1 MHPHDHVSE
10 VDIDVLTRPYD
21 AVLIDVRE
29 PDEFVAGHVPGAR
42 PLPMSEITARLDELE
57 RERPLYVICAVG
69 QRSLAV
75 ADFLVR
81 SGFEA
86 YSVAGGTYAWLRAGQ
101 PVETGR

>member
-1 MHPHDHVSE
+1 VHSHDHVSE
-10 VDIDVLTRPYD
+10 VDIATLTRPYD
-21 AVLIDVRE
+21 AELIDVRE

-42 PLPMSEITARLDELE
+42 LLPMSEITTRLDELD
-57 RERPLYVICAVG
+57 RDRPLYVICAVG

-86 YSVAGGTYAWLRAGQ
+86 YSVAGGTYAWVRAGQ

>member
-10 VDIDVLTRPYD
+10 VDLDVLTRPYD

-29 PDEFVAGHVPGAR
+29 ADEFAAGHVPGAT
-42 PLPMSEITARLDELE
+42 PLPMSEITTRLDELD
-57 RERPLYVICAVG
+57 RDRPLYVICAVG

-86 YSVAGGTYAWLRAGQ
+86 YSVAGGTYAWMRAGR
-101 PVETGR
+101 PVESGS